1 MQSRLYMLVK
11 ILNREVQLADIK
23 QSIQMRTREDID
35 RQQREYFLQ
44 QQIKNIQD
52 ELGAGQEDEIDEL
65 RQKGKTKKWSPE
77 MAELFE
83 KEVSKLERTNSQSP
97 DFNVLGR
104 PMVTGITTDGNIT
117 MLRKGITGISLLN
130 SIAVT
135 SSGSVWISANI
146 EMSSLSVFNKIS
158 SFLFLFIIY
167 SSCVKLSPMPK
178 TGTKLIIPCRIRKIH
193 GN

>member
-65 RQKGKTKKWSPE
+65 RQKENQE
-77 MAELFE
+77 ME
-83 KEVSKLERTNSQSP
+83 SGNGRT
-97 DFNVLGR
+97 L
-104 PMVTGITTDGNIT
+104 
-117 MLRKGITGISLLN
+117 
-130 SIAVT
+130 
-135 SSGSVWISANI
+135 
-146 EMSSLSVFNKIS
+146 
-158 SFLFLFIIY
+158 
-167 SSCVKLSPMPK
+167 
-178 TGTKLIIPCRIRKIH
+178 
-193 GN
+193 

>member
-65 RQKGKTKKWSPE
+65 RQK
-77 MAELFE
+77 E
-83 KEVSKLERTNSQSP
+83 KPRNGVGNGRT
-97 DFNVLGR
+97 L
-104 PMVTGITTDGNIT
+104 
-117 MLRKGITGISLLN
+117 
-130 SIAVT
+130 
-135 SSGSVWISANI
+135 
-146 EMSSLSVFNKIS
+146 
-158 SFLFLFIIY
+158 
-167 SSCVKLSPMPK
+167 
-178 TGTKLIIPCRIRKIH
+178 
-193 GN
+193 

>member
-65 RQKGKTKKWSPE
+65 RQKGKAKKWSPE

-97 DFNVLGR
+97 DFNVQL
-104 PMVTGITTDGNIT
+104 TYC
-117 MLRKGITGISLLN
+117 K
-130 SIAVT
+130 
-135 SSGSVWISANI
+135 
-146 EMSSLSVFNKIS
+146 
-158 SFLFLFIIY
+158 
-167 SSCVKLSPMPK
+167 
-178 TGTKLIIPCRIRKIH
+178 PC
-193 GN
+193 

>member
-1 MQSRLYMLVK
+1 MLVK

-97 DFNVLGR
+97 DFNVQLTYLQTLLGL
-104 PMVTGITTDGNIT
+104 PWNVFTTDNLNISNAEKT
-117 MLRKGITGISLLN
+117 LNKDHYGLEKVKERILEHLAVLKLKGDM
-130 SIAVT
+130 T
-135 SSGSVWISANI
+135 SPIICLHWVVCMTKPRSVAI
-146 EMSSLSVFNKIS
+146 
-158 SFLFLFIIY
+158 
-167 SSCVKLSPMPK
+167 VKLISV
-178 TGTKLIIPCRIRKIH
+178 PCRAVSSKV
-193 GN
+193 

>member
-83 KEVSKLERTNSQSP
+83 KKFPNW
-97 DFNVLGR
+97 
-104 PMVTGITTDGNIT
+104 
-117 MLRKGITGISLLN
+117 KGQIPNHRISMCNLP
-130 SIAVT
+130 IC
-135 SSGSVWISANI
+135 
-146 EMSSLSVFNKIS
+146 K
-158 SFLFLFIIY
+158 
-167 SSCVKLSPMPK
+167 
-178 TGTKLIIPCRIRKIH
+178 PC
-193 GN
+193 

>member
-1 MQSRLYMLVK
+1 MLVK

-97 DFNVLGR
+97 DSMCNL
-104 PMVTGITTDGNIT
+104 PIC
-117 MLRKGITGISLLN
+117 K
-130 SIAVT
+130 
-135 SSGSVWISANI
+135 
-146 EMSSLSVFNKIS
+146 
-158 SFLFLFIIY
+158 
-167 SSCVKLSPMPK
+167 
-178 TGTKLIIPCRIRKIH
+178 PC
-193 GN
+193 